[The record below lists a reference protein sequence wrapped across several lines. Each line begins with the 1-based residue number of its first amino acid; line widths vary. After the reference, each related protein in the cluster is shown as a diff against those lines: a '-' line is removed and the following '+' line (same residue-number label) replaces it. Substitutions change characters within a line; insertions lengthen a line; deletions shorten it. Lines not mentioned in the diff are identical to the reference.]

1 MSESI
6 TVRPET
12 AADIPAVEAL
22 QRRAF
27 GPGAY
32 ARAAFRVREQAPHDA
47 RLSFVALSGDD
58 LIASV
63 RMTPIAI
70 GENRGLQLGPLVVD
84 PAFAGRGH
92 GKGLVRHALA
102 AARDRQAPFVLL
114 VGDESYY
121 GPLGFKPLV
130 PAGGVTMP
138 GPADP
143 ARILVAELLEGAA
156 QDLRGQVR
164 GVATEFNPQPQ
175 GGFPAAR
182 AG

>member
-1 MSESI
+1 MSQSI
-6 TVRPET
+6 IVRPET

-32 ARAAFRVREQAPHDA
+32 ARAAFRVREQAPHDP
-47 RLSFVALSGDD
+47 RLSFVAMSGDT
-58 LIASV
+58 LVASV
-63 RMTPIAI
+63 RMTPIAV
-70 GENRGLQLGPLVVD
+70 GESRGLQLGPLVVD
-84 PAFAGRGH
+84 PTFAGRGH
-92 GKGLVRHALA
+92 GKGLVRRALA
-102 AARDRQAPFVLL
+102 AAREQEAPFVLL

-130 PAGGVTMP
+130 PAGGVRMP

-143 ARILVAELLEGAA
+143 ARILVAELVDGAA

-164 GVATEFNPQPQ
+164 GMSGFNPLSR
-175 GGFPAAR
+175 GRFPPAR